1 MRKNVVPNS
10 QDRIAGF
17 FKTAYYG
24 RTRWH
29 KALSSP
35 TVRVM
40 KEYISLNGEP
50 IADRLP
56 IRSLFYGEGVF
67 ETFRLR
73 SSLPVLWDRHLSRM
87 GRGAEFL
94 GIPFPGPERIEKLV
108 EAAVSESGVSDA
120 YVKICLLSGGST
132 HFHENPGNSSLL
144 IVLREFRPPKA
155 TIKAFVS
162 TFSRSS
168 SSPIMGIKSLNY
180 LENIIARREAI
191 RLGFDEAIF
200 LNERGE
206 ISEGCSS
213 NIFWLKEGVLF
224 TPSLECGLLPGV
236 IRGLVVELAVDLGIE
251 VVEGRFDLTSLIS
264 AQVAFFSN
272 SLVGVIPVTHVY
284 EIEFMSQSKEFLA
297 IRKALCD
304 RLEWPLKV

>member
-1 MRKNVVPNS
+1 
-10 QDRIAGF
+10 
-17 FKTAYYG
+17 
-24 RTRWH
+24 
-29 KALSSP
+29 
-35 TVRVM
+35 M

-50 IADRLP
+50 IPDKLP

-73 SSLPVLWDRHLSRM
+73 SSLPVLWERHLSRM
-87 GRGAEFL
+87 RRGAEFL
-94 GIPFPGPERIEKLV
+94 GIPFLGPKRIGKLV
-108 EAAVSESGVSDA
+108 EAAVSESGIPDA

-132 HFHENPGNSSLL
+132 LFHEIPGNSSLL
-144 IVLREFRPPKA
+144 IVLRGYRPPK
-155 TIKAFVS
+155 TPIKAFVS
-162 TFSRSS
+162 NFSRSS
-168 SSPIMGIKSLNY
+168 SSPILSIKSLNY

-206 ISEGCSS
+206 ITEGCTS

-236 IRGLVVELAVDLGIE
+236 IRGAVIELAVNFGIE
-251 VVEGRFDLTSLIS
+251 VVEGRFDLGTLLS

-272 SLVGVIPVTHVY
+272 SLAGVVPASRIY
-284 EIEFMSQSKEFLA
+284 EVDFMPGSIEFLA
-297 IRKALCD
+297 IEKALSE
-304 RLEWPLKV
+304 RLEWTL